1 MERRIL
7 RKSAVILARVLAFI
21 ELSDLLSGSKTST
34 PELIKRLVERYGFQK
49 FPKTIDELDPS
60 KGIEFLA
67 GSTGEFPIKKL
78 VIWDTLL
85 TVETEINT
93 DVSRRIIE
101 EILGWTAKELDVKY
115 QPGAIKRFGYISDVT
130 FFSDAQI
137 LEVNSSVINLAAKCS
152 EELSRIWMEP
162 VKYEPFTVRVGHDPT
177 SRKYPIAPFLIE
189 HRAETRFSE
198 NKYFSEAPL
207 PTDLHWKLLE
217 EFELNMQ
224 LARKAGNA

>member
-1 MERRIL
+1 M
-7 RKSAVILARVLAFI
+7 RKSAIILARVLAFI
-21 ELSDLLSGSKTST
+21 ELFDLLSGSKTST
-34 PELIKRLVERYGFQK
+34 SEVVTRLVERYGFQK
-49 FPKTIDELDPS
+49 FPKTIEELDPG

-67 GSTGEFPIKKL
+67 GSTGEFPIKKF

-85 TVETEINT
+85 TLETNIST
-93 DVSRRIIE
+93 DVSKGIIE
-101 EILGWTAKELDVKY
+101 EILEWASKELDIKY
-115 QPGAIKRFGYISDVT
+115 KPGAIKRFGYISDVT

-137 LEVNSSVINLAAKCS
+137 LDVNPSVRSLAVKCS
-152 EELSRIWMEP
+152 EELSRIWLEP
-162 VKYEPFTVRVGHDPT
+162 VKYEPFTVRIGHDPT

-198 NKYFSEAPL
+198 DKYFSEAPL

-224 LARKAGNA
+224 LNRKAGNV